1 MYNQNNLGWRPE
13 TFWGCIK
20 LYRLYMLFSFLLKRQ
35 YGCIFKT
42 TNTTCTTNTT
52 WTANN
57 QGWRYEK
64 GSLVFTAESISRNYE
79 CFRGNIKELPI
90 CNLLVCLNNNFL
102 RKKLI
107 QNNTIFRN
115 NHYICIRV
123 GAAWKD
129 LLWWRLNI

>member
-1 MYNQNNLGWRPE
+1 MFCASLPFIFCAISLRPTNLRY
-13 TFWGCIK
+13 
-20 LYRLYMLFSFLLKRQ
+20 LRLCSVGYFIHAINGSSH
-35 YGCIFKT
+35 GCIFKT

-123 GAAWKD
+123 GAA
-129 LLWWRLNI
+129 